1 MLLFF
6 FFLAAFTIYSLTS
19 KYKQYVLGLGA
30 VKGFG
35 IISGK
40 FGFIIKSSEVTQTF
54 ELSQTLTSS
63 MTWTNYLMFL
73 YLSFSYLQKGMII
86 SKNAV
91 VSSK

>member
-1 MLLFF
+1 MLLF

-40 FGFIIKSSEVTQTF
+40 FGFMIKSSGYANFWIVSDTYQQYDLDKLLNVSLPQF
-54 ELSQTLTSS
+54 LLST
-63 MTWTNYLMFL
+63 
-73 YLSFSYLQKGMII
+73 KGNDNI
-86 SKNAV
+86 
-91 VSSK
+91 